1 MIELPEAIVLARQC
15 NEALRGKTVESVLV
29 NSKPHK
35 FAWYV
40 NEGKDYQQ
48 LLYGKVFSYSI
59 NIAGYVCLYFDDVQA
74 VFHDGVILHF
84 SDIGVD
90 HSNHQLLIK
99 FTDQSCLMA
108 NVAMYG
114 GMYVTKKGIVPTAY
128 MQASLD
134 AIDCLSPQFTFEYF
148 MTKANEKLSLKA
160 FLATEQRFPGIG
172 NGVIQDVLFKA
183 GLHPKT
189 KIKDCDE
196 TKLRLLYEKLVSGIR
211 EMVALGGRNNEK
223 DLFGLPGGYE
233 VLMTSAQLKNPCR
246 NCSGIIVK
254 ENYMGG
260 SIYFCPHC
268 QPMKNV

>member
-1 MIELPEAIVLARQC
+1 MIELPEAVVLTSQC
-15 NEALRGKTVESVLV
+15 NKTLQGKTVDYVLV

-48 LLYGKVFSYSI
+48 LLERKSFSYGV
-59 NIAGYVCLYFDDVQA
+59 NFAGYVCLYFEDVQII
-74 VFHDGVILHF
+74 FHDGVILRYF
-84 SDIGVD
+84 DELID
-90 HSNHQLLIK
+90 HNNHQLLIH

-108 NVAMYG
+108 TVAMYG
-114 GMYVTKKGIVPTAY
+114 GMYVTMKGVVPTSY
-128 MQASLD
+128 MQASID
-134 AIDCLSPQFTFEYF
+134 SIDCLSSQFTFEYF
-148 MTKANEKLSLKA
+148 MSKANEKLSLKA

-189 KIKDCDE
+189 KIKDCDDAQ
-196 TKLRLLYEKLVSGIR
+196 LRVLYEKLVSGIR
-211 EMVALGGRNNEK
+211 EMIALGGRNNEK
-223 DLFGLPGGYE
+223 DLFGDVGGYE

-246 NCSGIIVK
+246 NCSGNIVK